1 MNFFYLLK
9 YLFIYYLLFS
19 CNSLK
24 YKDVDL
30 NTNLIYDYHLYLNP
44 IINDSLTS
52 KIVFDSGANGF
63 YLDSLFSSKM
73 CGKAKISS
81 FYVSG
86 VGEKKQKIS
95 ILNDSV
101 EVDFNNEKRIFG
113 NVPILNL
120 KRIIGSDV
128 NGLIGNSFFS
138 NNVVMI
144 DYKQQ
149 KIEVFKEKSQ
159 LELNSFF
166 SFPIKKNLK
175 KEMIVNLKLVID
187 DNDFEGE
194 YLIDTGSPQLIT
206 FTNKFS
212 LLKNLDTISNKKF
225 YFSNNYG
232 IGGRSEG
239 YSFSKKMII
248 LNDVKIYN
256 PVFDFSV
263 DNSGSLNSNDY
274 EGIIG
279 NRFLENFIV
288 VIDYKNDV
296 LCLKPNYLNNKLEDN
311 YISRYIGFSAINY
324 NYFGNGWLVSVLF
337 DDGKNGGIEIGDI
350 VLKVNDV
357 NVKDVVLRRD
367 FHKLFDKYSNQLE
380 ILRKNKIIRII
391 YKKAEY

>member
-1 MNFFYLLK
+1 
-9 YLFIYYLLFS
+9 
-19 CNSLK
+19 
-24 YKDVDL
+24 
-30 NTNLIYDYHLYLNP
+30 
-44 IINDSLTS
+44 
-52 KIVFDSGANGF
+52 
-63 YLDSLFSSKM
+63 
-73 CGKAKISS
+73 
-81 FYVSG
+81 
-86 VGEKKQKIS
+86 
-95 ILNDSV
+95 
-101 EVDFNNEKRIFG
+101 
-113 NVPILNL
+113 
-120 KRIIGSDV
+120 
-128 NGLIGNSFFS
+128 
-138 NNVVMI
+138 
-144 DYKQQ
+144 
-149 KIEVFKEKSQ
+149 
-159 LELNSFF
+159 
-166 SFPIKKNLK
+166 
-175 KEMIVNLKLVID
+175 
-187 DNDFEGE
+187 
-194 YLIDTGSPQLIT
+194 
-206 FTNKFS
+206 
-212 LLKNLDTISNKKF
+212 
-225 YFSNNYG
+225 
-232 IGGRSEG
+232 
-239 YSFSKKMII
+239 MII

-296 LCLKPNYLNNKLEDN
+296 LYLKPNYLNNKLEDN

>member
-1 MNFFYLLK
+1 MKFVYLLK
-9 YLFIYYLLFS
+9 YFFICCLFS

-24 YKDVDL
+24 NKDVDL
-30 NTNLIYDYHLYLNP
+30 NTNLIYDYHLYLTP
-44 IINDSLTS
+44 TINDSLTS
-52 KIVFDSGANGF
+52 KLVFDTGANGF
-63 YLDSLFSSKM
+63 YLDSLFISKIND
-73 CGKAKISS
+73 KAKISS

-95 ILNDSV
+95 MLNDSV
-101 EVDFNNEKRIFG
+101 EVDFNNEKKIFG

-128 NGLIGNSFFS
+128 NGLIGNSFFR

-159 LELNSFF
+159 LKLNNFF
-166 SFPIKKNLK
+166 SFPIKKNIK
-175 KEMIVNLKLVID
+175 KEIIINLKLLID

-194 YLIDTGSPQLIT
+194 YLIDTGSPQFIT

-212 LLKNLDTISNKKF
+212 LIKNLDTILNKKF

-239 YSFSKKMII
+239 YSFSKKRIS
-248 LNDVKIYN
+248 LYDVKIYD

-274 EGIIG
+274 VGIIG

-288 VIDYKNDV
+288 VIDYKNNI
-296 LCLKPNYLNNKLEDN
+296 LYLKPNCVNNKLEDK
-311 YISRYIGFSAINY
+311 YISRYIGFSAIKS

-337 DDGKNGGIEIGDI
+337 DDGKNGGVEIGDI

-357 NVKDVVLRRD
+357 DVKDVVLRSD

-380 ILRKNKIIRII
+380 ILRKNKIIRIS
-391 YKKAEY
+391 YKKVEY

>member
-24 YKDVDL
+24 NKDVDL

-296 LCLKPNYLNNKLEDN
+296 LYLKPNYLNNKLEDN

-357 NVKDVVLRRD
+357 NVKDVVLIRD

>member
-24 YKDVDL
+24 NKDVDL

-296 LCLKPNYLNNKLEDN
+296 LYLKPNYLNNKLEDN